1 MKTKLPPD
9 LKQGDTIGVV
19 VPAGYM
25 AFEKMAICVSTLEEW
40 GYNVKLGNTTHSQST
55 NYFSGTDAER
65 LQDLQ
70 EMLDDRTVKAILCAR
85 GGYGMSRIIDQI
97 NFKQFRKHP
106 KWLVGFS
113 DITVLHS
120 HVFSKYGIAS
130 LHAPMA
136 AAFEEGDTENIYIL
150 SLKHALEGRPYEYQV
165 GSHEFN
171 KPGKGKGVLVGGN
184 LALFAHL
191 IGSDSDI
198 NTKNKILFIEDI
210 GEYIYNADRMMI
222 QLKRSGKLDKLA
234 GLIIG
239 KFTDIK
245 DTDRPFGKS
254 IYELIHEHVK
264 DYNYPICYN
273 FPVSHER
280 ENYALKVGVSHSF
293 KVENEG
299 VILSEE

>member
-1 MKTKLPPD
+1 MKTKLPPY

-19 VPAGYM
+19 APAGYM
-25 AFEKMAICVSTLEEW
+25 AFEKMATCVSTLEEW

-55 NYFSGTDAER
+55 NYFSGTDSER

-113 DITVLHS
+113 DITVFHS

-136 AAFEEGDTENIYIL
+136 AAFEEGDTEHIYIL
-150 SLKHALEGRPYEYQV
+150 SLKHALEGKPYTYQV
-165 GSHEFN
+165 ESHEFN
-171 KPGKGKGVLVGGN
+171 KPGKAKGVLVGGN

-191 IGSDSDI
+191 IGSSSDI

-210 GEYIYNADRMMI
+210 GEYIYNADRMM
-222 QLKRSGKLDKLA
+222 
-234 GLIIG
+234 
-239 KFTDIK
+239 
-245 DTDRPFGKS
+245 
-254 IYELIHEHVK
+254 
-264 DYNYPICYN
+264 
-273 FPVSHER
+273 
-280 ENYALKVGVSHSF
+280 
-293 KVENEG
+293 
-299 VILSEE
+299 